1 MVVEVKKA
9 TRVVTD
15 QDLKKYDA
23 MVEMY
28 LKKYVQKNW
37 NEASLNKHNQDVQL
51 GNSGWTM
58 RDFRQHLKTEVVV
71 GLQKF
76 DPQRISDRTGKTIKE
91 STFIYQHLFNR
102 TGQLMKKLTK
112 TRYGYGKWT
121 SNLEEVLWER
131 DTEE

>member
-1 MVVEVKKA
+1 MRK
-9 TRVVTD
+9 VTD
-15 QDLKKYDA
+15 QDIKKYDA

-28 LKKYVQKNW
+28 LKNYVTKNW
-37 NEASLNKHNQDVQL
+37 NEATLSKHDNEVQL

-58 RDFRQHLKTEVVV
+58 GDFRQHLKTEVLVA
-71 GLQKF
+71 LHKYNP
-76 DPQRISDRTGKTIKE
+76 DYISEKTGRAVKE
-91 STFIYQHLFNR
+91 STFVYQHLFNR